1 MAGILLH
8 DIGKLDE
15 FNWEMDIEY
24 TDRGRLVGHVVLSS
38 ELVAKAIMRIE
49 EFPEEQA
56 MQLQHLILAH
66 HGRYEFGSPRRPK
79 SLEAIALHHLENLDA
94 QVNRFATL
102 IEQARKVGRD
112 WTNYDTMLGRSLYA
126 GDEDNL
132 SIEESGW
139 TE

>member
-1 MAGILLH
+1 
-8 DIGKLDE
+8 
-15 FNWEMDIEY
+15 
-24 TDRGRLVGHVVLSS
+24 
-38 ELVAKAIMRIE
+38 
-49 EFPEEQA
+49 
-56 MQLQHLILAH
+56 
-66 HGRYEFGSPRRPK
+66 
-79 SLEAIALHHLENLDA
+79 LENLDA